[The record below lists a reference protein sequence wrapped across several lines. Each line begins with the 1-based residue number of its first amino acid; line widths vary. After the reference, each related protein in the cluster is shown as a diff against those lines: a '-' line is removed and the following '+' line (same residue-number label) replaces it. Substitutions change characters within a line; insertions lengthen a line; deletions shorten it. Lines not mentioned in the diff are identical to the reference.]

1 MKRKAHPCAPSGFTL
16 VELLVVIAII
26 GIMVGLLLPAVQ
38 AAREAA
44 RRMSCSNNLKQI
56 GLALQN
62 YHGSYNVFPAG
73 SIESNFIGPFV
84 SILPNLEG
92 SANYQ
97 KWDFSKSYSDL
108 YNQQVGDQV
117 IATYLCPSMPLP
129 RMVPDKTLGT
139 NGRPIETGGPCSY
152 LFSEGTGSYMPMSDG
167 LFGINWPSFGFT
179 NKPNAYR
186 DILDGTSTT
195 IAAGETTY
203 DFKDYKWSGSTLPP
217 GMAETVKWGTA
228 RWSLGYPT
236 ISLGTTGKAFNIH
249 TNANFGNYTSMHK
262 GGAYF
267 LYADGSVRFLT
278 ESIDVSIYKG
288 LSTRNGMEVLE

>member
-167 LFGINWPSFGFT
+167 LLGLTGPASVSPISPTLTVIFSTGPVRRLLREKPPMTLKTTSGQGAHCPLAWPE
-179 NKPNAYR
+179 R
-186 DILDGTSTT
+186 
-195 IAAGETTY
+195 
-203 DFKDYKWSGSTLPP
+203 
-217 GMAETVKWGTA
+217 
-228 RWSLGYPT
+228 
-236 ISLGTTGKAFNIH
+236 
-249 TNANFGNYTSMHK
+249 
-262 GGAYF
+262 
-267 LYADGSVRFLT
+267 
-278 ESIDVSIYKG
+278 
-288 LSTRNGMEVLE
+288 